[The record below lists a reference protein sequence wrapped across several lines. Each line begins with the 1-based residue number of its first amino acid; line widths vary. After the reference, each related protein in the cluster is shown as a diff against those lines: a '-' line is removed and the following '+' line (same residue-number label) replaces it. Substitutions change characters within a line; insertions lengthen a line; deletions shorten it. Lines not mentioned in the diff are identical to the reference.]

1 MRGSRQQGS
10 LERCKTNKKLR
21 DEKMKKKTALLALV
35 IFACSLI
42 LLIVEDTSHAAQ
54 IKIVSGKVT
63 AIYPIFGSKGS
74 LTIKANQKIY
84 TIYTGVKTNFH
95 PPRWPV
101 VGDWVRARYIID
113 RKGYYSAYDIYI
125 D

>member
-1 MRGSRQQGS
+1 
-10 LERCKTNKKLR
+10 
-21 DEKMKKKTALLALV
+21 MKRKIAMVILV
-35 IFACSLI
+35 LFACSLI
-42 LLIVEDTSHAAQ
+42 SLVVLNNPVNAQQVRIVN
-54 IKIVSGKVT
+54 GRVT

-74 LTIKANQKIY
+74 LTIESNEKIY

-101 VGDWVRARYIID
+101 VGDLVRVRYIID
-113 RKGYYSAYDIYI
+113 RRGYYRAYDIYI

>member
-1 MRGSRQQGS
+1 
-10 LERCKTNKKLR
+10 
-21 DEKMKKKTALLALV
+21 MKRKIALLGLV
-35 IFACSLI
+35 LIACSVVSLI
-42 LLIVEDTSHAAQ
+42 AADTNTVYAAK
-54 IKIVSGKVT
+54 IRIVSGKVT

-74 LTIKANQKIY
+74 LTINSNQKIY

-101 VGDWVRARYIID
+101 VGDWVKARYIID
-113 RKGYYSAYDIYI
+113 QKGYYRAYDIYI

>member
-1 MRGSRQQGS
+1 M
-10 LERCKTNKKLR
+10 KTKIA
-21 DEKMKKKTALLALV
+21 MVILV
-35 IFACSLI
+35 LFTCSLI
-42 LLIVEDTSHAAQ
+42 SVIVLRNPVNAQ
-54 IKIVSGKVT
+54 EVKIVSGRVT

-74 LTIKANQKIY
+74 LTIESNKKIY

-101 VGDWVRARYIID
+101 VGDWVRVRYIID
-113 RKGYYSAYDIYI
+113 RRGYYRAYDIYI

>member
-1 MRGSRQQGS
+1 
-10 LERCKTNKKLR
+10 
-21 DEKMKKKTALLALV
+21 MKRKIALLVLVLFTCSV
-35 IFACSLI
+35 IF
-42 LLIVEDTSHAAQ
+42 LIVGDTFAADVR
-54 IKIVSGKVT
+54 IVSGRVT

-74 LTIKANQKIY
+74 LTIESNEKIY

-101 VGDWVRARYIID
+101 RDDWARVRYIID
-113 RKGYYSAYDIYI
+113 RKGHYRAYDIYI

>member
-1 MRGSRQQGS
+1 
-10 LERCKTNKKLR
+10 
-21 DEKMKKKTALLALV
+21 MKRKIAMVILV
-35 IFACSLI
+35 LFTCSLI
-42 LLIVEDTSHAAQ
+42 SLIVLHNPVDAQ
-54 IKIVSGKVT
+54 EVRIVSGRVT

-74 LTIKANQKIY
+74 LTIESNEKIY

-101 VGDWVRARYIID
+101 VGDWIRVRYIID
-113 RKGYYSAYDIYI
+113 RRGYYRAYDIYI